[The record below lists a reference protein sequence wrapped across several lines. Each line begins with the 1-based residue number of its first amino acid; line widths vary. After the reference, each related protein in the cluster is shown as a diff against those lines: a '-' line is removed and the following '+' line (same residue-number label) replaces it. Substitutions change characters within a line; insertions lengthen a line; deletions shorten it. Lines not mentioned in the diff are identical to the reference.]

1 METPKPRKLLTIGK
15 VALSD
20 LIPLIQLEEGGIDA
34 YPWLEAQGIPITDTE
49 KQQLEIVQ
57 SRLASDPTHLLNE
70 ATIWARAIYPL
81 LLLAERNSI
90 RAWAQV
96 ALAGQF
102 STFEISGIADG
113 ALGRSIAGR
122 LISPYLVVVETKRG
136 IEGADPIPQLC
147 IPQLYTQMLAAAY
160 LNWKSD
166 TQAVQEIFGC
176 YTIADSW
183 TFLRGEVSQFEAD
196 RPMLKVEYS
205 REYSEKYDAEI
216 ILKILKQTV
225 DRHLIS

>member
-1 METPKPRKLLTIGK
+1 MRR
-15 VALSD
+15 
-20 LIPLIQLEEGGIDA
+20 GGF
-34 YPWLEAQGIPITDTE
+34 
-49 KQQLEIVQ
+49 
-57 SRLASDPTHLLNE
+57 
-70 ATIWARAIYPL
+70 
-81 LLLAERNSI
+81 
-90 RAWAQV
+90 RAWAEV

-102 STFEISGIADG
+102 STFEIFGVADG

-136 IEGADPIPQLC
+136 IEADPIPQL
-147 IPQLYTQMLAAAY
+147 YGQMLAAAY

-166 TQAVQEIFGC
+166 AQAVQEIFGC

-225 DRHLIS
+225 DRHLTP

>member
-34 YPWLEAQGIPITDTE
+34 YPWLEDQGIPITDAE

-57 SRLASDPTHLLNE
+57 SRLANDPTHLLNE

-81 LLLAERNSI
+81 LLLAERNNI
-90 RAWAQV
+90 RAWAEV

-122 LISPYLVVVETKRG
+122 MISPYLVVVETKRG
-136 IEGADPIPQLC
+136 IEGADPIPQL
-147 IPQLYTQMLAAAY
+147 YGQMLAAAY

-166 TQAVQEIFGC
+166 DRAVQEIFGC

-183 TFLRGEVSQFEAD
+183 TFLRGEVSQFEAA

-205 REYSEKYDAEI
+205 REYSEKYDAET

-225 DRHLIS
+225 DRHLSP